1 MGENSIKMDN
11 VIINDLNRSEG
22 NIFIDDIYWE
32 RVQMYIKGRLGVNIS
47 IQGNFQF
54 YNIKTEQVIPIKH
67 VQMKGNEFT
76 CRFNVSAVDG
86 KYLLPGT
93 YQLLYI
99 TKEGR
104 YHAQISQNLL
114 NVNEQL
120 STLLEQNNLNQFHHA
135 KNDDNYLLKLLTK
148 DFRKNGNS
156 TKHRYTVTPEIDPY
170 TNDMTFKVSYIN
182 FKSKKSSKKRK
193 FSLRRTRRR
202 WWLKTREGIFNAI
215 FNTSKFIH
223 TKKTNTV
230 LFSSESRSN
239 LSGNFKFIYDEM
251 LRQHID
257 KKYKIHQIYKANI
270 TDRYK
275 FADKFKLAYLYGKAD
290 IIFVDDFHP
299 TLNKVKF
306 RPSQDIIQV
315 WHAVGAFKTVG
326 YSRAGKKGGL
336 FFGSKAHRNYTKVYV
351 SSKSVIPMYAEA
363 FGMDESQVIATGVPR
378 TDILFDESYAQQIKE
393 KMSQELPIIKGKKV
407 VLFAPTF
414 RGNGHKTAHYPF
426 DNIDFDRLATYCR
439 HHNAVVLF
447 KMHPFV
453 KEQVPIPTEYQDYF
467 RDIADY
473 REVNDLLF
481 ITDILITDY
490 SSLIYEFACFKRP
503 MLFYAFDLEDYIS
516 SRDFYEP
523 YVSFVPGKIVRQFD
537 EVMHALEHNDF
548 DIDKVKTFLDK
559 NFDYQ
564 DGLASQRLVNDVFN
578 RHTI

>member
-11 VIINDLNRSEG
+11 VVLNNVNNSEE
-22 NIFIDDIYWE
+22 NVFIDNIYWE
-32 RVQMYIKGRLGVNIS
+32 RVQMYMTGRLGFNMS
-47 IQGNFQF
+47 IQGTFQLQ
-54 YNIKTEQVIPIKH
+54 NVNNEEVIPIKH
-67 VQMKGNEFT
+67 VRMKGNEFT
-76 CRFNVSAVDG
+76 CRFNVSAVDSS
-86 KYLLPGT
+86 YLVSGT
-93 YQLLYI
+93 YQLLYT
-99 TKEGR
+99 TKEGQ
-104 YHAQISQNLL
+104 YHAKVSQKLL
-114 NVNEQL
+114 KVNQQL
-120 STLLEQNNLNQFHHA
+120 LTLFQQNDLNQF
-135 KNDDNYLLKLLTK
+135 NPDDNYVLQLLTK
-148 DFRKNGNS
+148 VFRKNGNS
-156 TKHRYTVTPEIDPY
+156 TKHCYIVTPQIDPY
-170 TNDMTFKVSYIN
+170 NNDMMLKVTYTNYKS
-182 FKSKKSSKKRK
+182 KGRSKKSK
-193 FSLRRTRRR
+193 FSLNKTRRR

-223 TKKTNTV
+223 TKKTHTV
-230 LFSSESRSN
+230 LFSSESRAN

-251 LRQHID
+251 MRQHID
-257 KKYKIHQIYKANI
+257 DKYKIHQIYKANI

-275 FADKFKLAYLYGKAD
+275 FTDKFKLPYLYGKAD

-326 YSRAGKKGGL
+326 YSRAGKQGGL

-378 TDILFDESYAQQIKE
+378 TDILFDESYAQQIRD
-393 KMSQELPIIKGKKV
+393 KMSQELPIINGKKV

-414 RGNGHKTAHYPF
+414 RGNGHKSAHYPF
-426 DNIDFDRLATYCR
+426 DNIDFDRLVTYCR
-439 HHNAVVLF
+439 NHNAVVLF

-453 KEQVPIPTEYQDYF
+453 KERVPIPTEYQAYF
-467 RDIADY
+467 QDIADY

-503 MLFYAFDLEDYIS
+503 MLFYAFDLEDYIAT
-516 SRDFYEP
+516 RDFYEP

-537 EVMHALEHNDF
+537 DVMQSLEDNDF
-548 DIDKVKTFLDK
+548 DIEKVKTFLDK

-578 RHTI
+578 SHTT